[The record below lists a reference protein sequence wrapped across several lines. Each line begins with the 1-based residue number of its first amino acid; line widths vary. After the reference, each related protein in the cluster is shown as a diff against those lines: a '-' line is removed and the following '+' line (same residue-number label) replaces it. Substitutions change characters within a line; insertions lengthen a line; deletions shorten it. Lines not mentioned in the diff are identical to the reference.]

1 MADCGSVEI
10 KQNKTTEHCQK
21 EKKETLSEI
30 KQGNIAKGKKDQD
43 PGQYSKKQTQTLPWS
58 KHAKTGQFKKI
69 DNQAEG
75 KTLF

>member
-1 MADCGSVEI
+1 MEI

-21 EKKETLSEI
+21 IK
-30 KQGNIAKGKKDQD
+30 KQGNISKGKEN
-43 PGQYSKKQTQTLPWS
+43 PGQYNKADTNIAMS